1 MDGASAPKGNFP
13 SYHRPAM
20 GNARF
25 SARVATS
32 ELPDSLTT
40 LCSVSGVSGT
50 TKVDLFWRSSG
61 MMLSATRLLAAQM
74 RAQSRIIRS
83 LESSVPAERQ
93 RPPWRILWWSFYW
106 SGDWFD

>member
-61 MMLSATRLLAAQM
+61 MMLSATRLLAAPN
-74 RAQSRIIRS
+74 
-83 LESSVPAERQ
+83 LE
-93 RPPWRILWWSFYW
+93 
-106 SGDWFD
+106 

>member
-61 MMLSATRLLAAQM
+61 MMLSATRLLAAHM
-74 RAQSRIIRS
+74 RANLEQFARS
-83 LESSVPAERQ
+83 NPQFKPRDKDRHGVFCGGLSTGPA
-93 RPPWRILWWSFYW
+93 
-106 SGDWFD
+106 DWFG